1 MSKRRK
7 PKGPQHGTQ
16 KRNEVKRAA
25 KKAALLTFGDWTHVK
40 RHSVVS
46 LRYYR
51 TRRRR
56 DRLSRQSG

>member
-25 KKAALLTFGDWTHVK
+25 KKAATIAPRKLDAHPYSRATV
-40 RHSVVS
+40 SV
-46 LRYYR
+46 
-51 TRRRR
+51 
-56 DRLSRQSG
+56 QSG